1 MPFVF
6 CFFCFFQDLAFS
18 PPVAPRLCFESHG
31 WGLQL
36 VQWLQIPHA
45 VRRPGF
51 QEFPSCETMQC
62 KLARFQKRMLL
73 QYGMSWCFLQIQE
86 KHIETL
92 RACWPHSAKRLDSH
106 REKHETSRNPESWNC
121 SGLEALCRS
130 TASAFRDLFGFQE
143 IRPVSP
149 QWRHHPHGSHCQ
161 ALEALFAGGLVPNS
175 QLFGIFSLFLNP
187 RV

>member
-1 MPFVF
+1 MG
-6 CFFCFFQDLAFS
+6 AATS
-18 PPVAPRLCFESHG
+18 PVTPDTTCRPKTWFPMQCYRWPVSKTDAATVWNVLM
-31 WGLQL
+31 
-36 VQWLQIPHA
+36 
-45 VRRPGF
+45 
-51 QEFPSCETMQC
+51 FPSDSRETH
-62 KLARFQKRMLL
+62 RN
-73 QYGMSWCFLQIQE
+73 
-86 KHIETL
+86 TT
-92 RACWPHSAKRLDSH
+92 CWPHSAKRLDSH

-121 SGLEALCRS
+121 SGLEALCRR

-143 IRPVSP
+143 IRPVFP